1 MMMMMM
7 EQKNEKQIR
16 LTQIFSGT
24 PEEAARCCGVAGFD
38 IVHNKKIYNAIR
50 CVSNQHTQVSRFSA
64 IRRSDANAE
73 WFTTRCAAKLWWR
86 LWWRLWWQLRWQL
99 RWQRCECST
108 TTAAA
113 AYAVVLSQRHL
124 PHDVAPETRR
134 RRHEVSHDVN
144 EAASKTKCRKSVMVM
159 VIVWVWVWVSVW
171 VGWLL
176 LGKRY
181 QECVQH
187 EGALLGGIWMAVMA
201 AFLFLPLPPPPGRR
215 QDVATQKEPLNSVLR
230 RRQNVAVGQLGRCW
244 VCRQI

>member
-7 EQKNEKQIR
+7 MMRQKKEKQIR

-38 IVHNKKIYNAIR
+38 IVHNKEIYNAIR

-86 LWWRLWWQLRWQL
+86 LWWQLRWQL

-124 PHDVAPETRR
+124 PHDVAPEARR

-159 VIVWVWVWVSVW
+159 VIVWVWVWVSVGCCCCWARDTKSVCSMRGHYW
-171 VGWLL
+171 VVLYGSNGCLPFPSL
-176 LGKRY
+176 S
-181 QECVQH
+181 
-187 EGALLGGIWMAVMA
+187 
-201 AFLFLPLPPPPGRR
+201 PLPRVDG
-215 QDVATQKEPLNSVLR
+215 KMLR
-230 RRQNVAVGQLGRCW
+230 RKKNL
-244 VCRQI
+244 

>member
-7 EQKNEKQIR
+7 RQKKEKQIR

-38 IVHNKKIYNAIR
+38 IVHNKEIYNAIR

-159 VIVWVWVWVSVW
+159 VTVWVWVWVSVGCCCCWAKDTKSVCSMRGHYW
-171 VGWLL
+171 VVYG
-176 LGKRY
+176 
-181 QECVQH
+181 
-187 EGALLGGIWMAVMA
+187 MAVMA
-201 AFLFLPLPPPPGRR
+201 AFLFLPFPPPPGRR